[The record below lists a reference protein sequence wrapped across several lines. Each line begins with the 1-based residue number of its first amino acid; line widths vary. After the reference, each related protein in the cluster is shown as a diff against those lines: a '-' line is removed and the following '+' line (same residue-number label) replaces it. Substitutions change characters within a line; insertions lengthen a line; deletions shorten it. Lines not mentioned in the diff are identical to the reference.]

1 MQCAQEP
8 NGKSKSLPSPIHRAK
23 DRVSDICIM
32 HFTKKDKALHRKQR
46 DAHINIAYQA
56 NHRDVD
62 VPMHVFRGR
71 YTVTNSKAAKL
82 TTQEFVKAL
91 SLSLPQLA
99 RPDVS

>member
-1 MQCAQEP
+1 MTFASCT
-8 NGKSKSLPSPIHRAK
+8 LPR
-23 DRVSDICIM
+23 RTR
-32 HFTKKDKALHRKQR
+32 HFTENKGMLIL
-46 DAHINIAYQA
+46 INIAYQA

-71 YTVTNSKAAKL
+71 HSVTNSKAAKL
-82 TTQEFVKAL
+82 TRQEFVKAL